1 MEFHSLCLQAYGA
14 VAPSR
19 RTGGKR
25 VKAILSAAGI
35 AMAVTALILVAT
47 QDSDVS
53 FLDLNSLYSY
63 KFIIVLCDREN
74 PSSQLM

>member
-53 FLDLNSLYSY
+53 FW
-63 KFIIVLCDREN
+63 I
-74 PSSQLM
+74 